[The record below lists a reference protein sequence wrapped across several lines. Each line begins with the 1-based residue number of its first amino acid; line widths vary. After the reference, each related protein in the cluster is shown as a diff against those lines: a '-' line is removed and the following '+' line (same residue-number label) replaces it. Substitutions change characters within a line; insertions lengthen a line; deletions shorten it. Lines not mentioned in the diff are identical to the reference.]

1 MIPDNL
7 KLTSKGFNYKI
18 VYQIVFWIIAFVFL
32 ISMSYGKSNISYAII
47 TEAVNILFYL
57 FIVYFNLYYLIP
69 NYLHKE
75 KYLIYIGTILLLSI
89 VITPIKL
96 VILYL
101 LYSGMPDIQAS
112 IVLNR
117 NLYFIVSFIVIAC
130 STIWQIIIDWLNSE
144 RDRKELQTKN
154 MQSELKFLKSQINPH
169 FLFNTLN
176 NLYALTLK
184 KSDQAPDIVLKLS
197 EIMRYML
204 YECNEKRVYLRN
216 ELNYIQN
223 YLDLEKLRQG
233 QKIAINFTIKG
244 NPDQLMVAPLI
255 FTPFLENSFKH
266 GLSNALNQGFVNI
279 FMEIK
284 DENILF
290 LIENSKSE
298 KMPKKHHSI
307 SGGIGL
313 VNVKQRLELI
323 YPNQYE
329 LIIDDSPLVYS
340 VTLKIIA
347 DKN

>member
-1 MIPDNL
+1 
-7 KLTSKGFNYKI
+7 
-18 VYQIVFWIIAFVFL
+18 
-32 ISMSYGKSNISYAII
+32 
-47 TEAVNILFYL
+47 
-57 FIVYFNLYYLIP
+57 
-69 NYLHKE
+69 
-75 KYLIYIGTILLLSI
+75 
-89 VITPIKL
+89 
-96 VILYL
+96 
-101 LYSGMPDIQAS
+101 MPDIQAS

-117 NLYFIVSFIVIAC
+117 NLYFLVSFSIIAI
-130 STIWQIIIDWLNSE
+130 STIWQIIIDWLKSE
-144 RDRKELQTKN
+144 SSRKELQTKN

-184 KSDQAPDIVLKLS
+184 KSDLAPEIVLKLS

-204 YECNEKRVYLRN
+204 YECNEKRVFLRN

-233 QKIAINFTIKG
+233 QKVTINFTVKG
-244 NPDQLMVAPLI
+244 NPDQLLVAPLI

-266 GLSNALNQGFVNI
+266 GLSNILDQGFVNI
-279 FMEIK
+279 FLEIK

-290 LIENSKSE
+290 LIENSKTE
-298 KMPKKHHSI
+298 KMPQKQHAI

-329 LIIDDSPLVYS
+329 LIIDNSPTVYS
-340 VTLKIIA
+340 VTLKIKA

>member
-18 VYQIVFWIIAFVFL
+18 VYQIVFWIIAFLLL
-32 ISMSYGKSNISYAII
+32 ISMSYGKSNLSYAVI

-75 KYLIYIGTILLLSI
+75 KYIIYIGSILLLSI
-89 VITPIKL
+89 LITPIKL
-96 VILYL
+96 ALLYI

-117 NLYFIVSFIVIAC
+117 NLYFLVSFSIIAI
-130 STIWQIIIDWLNSE
+130 STIWQIIIDWLKSE
-144 RDRKELQTKN
+144 SSRKELQTKN

-184 KSDQAPDIVLKLS
+184 KSDLAPEIVLKLS

-204 YECNEKRVYLRN
+204 YECNEKRVFLRN

-233 QKIAINFTIKG
+233 QKVTINFTVKG
-244 NPDQLMVAPLI
+244 NPDQLLVAPLI

-266 GLSNALNQGFVNI
+266 GLSNILDQGFVNI
-279 FMEIK
+279 FLEIK

-290 LIENSKSE
+290 LIENSKAE
-298 KMPKKHHSI
+298 KMPQKQHAI

-329 LIIDDSPLVYS
+329 LIIDNSPTVYS
-340 VTLKIIA
+340 VTLKIKA

>member
-18 VYQIVFWIIAFVFL
+18 VYQIVFWIIAFLLL
-32 ISMSYGKSNISYAII
+32 ISMSYGKSNLSYAVI

-75 KYLIYIGTILLLSI
+75 KYIIYIGSILLLSI
-89 VITPIKL
+89 LITPIKL
-96 VILYL
+96 ALLYI

-117 NLYFIVSFIVIAC
+117 NLYFLVSFSIIAI
-130 STIWQIIIDWLNSE
+130 STIWQIIIDWLKSE
-144 RDRKELQTKN
+144 SSRKELQTKN

-184 KSDQAPDIVLKLS
+184 KSDLAPEIVLKLS

-204 YECNEKRVYLRN
+204 YECNEKRVFLRN

-233 QKIAINFTIKG
+233 QKVTINFTVKG
-244 NPDQLMVAPLI
+244 SPDQLLVAPLI

-266 GLSNALNQGFVNI
+266 GLSNILDQGFVNI
-279 FMEIK
+279 FLEIK

-290 LIENSKSE
+290 LIENSKTE
-298 KMPKKHHSI
+298 KMPQKQHAI

-329 LIIDDSPLVYS
+329 LIIDNSPTVYS
-340 VTLKIIA
+340 VTLKIKA

>member
-18 VYQIVFWIIAFVFL
+18 VYQIVFWIIAFLLL
-32 ISMSYGKSNISYAII
+32 ISMSYGKSNLSYAVI

-75 KYLIYIGTILLLSI
+75 KYIIYIGSILLLSI
-89 VITPIKL
+89 LITPIKL
-96 VILYL
+96 ALLYI

-117 NLYFIVSFIVIAC
+117 NLYFLVSFSIIAI
-130 STIWQIIIDWLNSE
+130 STIWQIIIDWLKSE
-144 RDRKELQTKN
+144 SSRKELQTKN

-184 KSDQAPDIVLKLS
+184 KSDLAPEIVLKLS

-204 YECNEKRVYLRN
+204 YECNEKRVFLRN

-233 QKIAINFTIKG
+233 QKVTINFTVKG
-244 NPDQLMVAPLI
+244 NPDQLLVAPLI

-266 GLSNALNQGFVNI
+266 GLSNILDQGFVNI
-279 FMEIK
+279 FLEIK

-290 LIENSKSE
+290 LIENSKTE
-298 KMPKKHHSI
+298 KMPQKQHAI

-329 LIIDDSPLVYS
+329 LIIDNSPTVYS
-340 VTLKIIA
+340 VTLKIKA

>member
-18 VYQIVFWIIAFVFL
+18 VYQIVFWIIAFLLL
-32 ISMSYGKSNISYAII
+32 ISMSYGKSNLSYAVI

-75 KYLIYIGTILLLSI
+75 KYIIYIGSILLLSI
-89 VITPIKL
+89 LITPIKL
-96 VILYL
+96 ALLYI

-117 NLYFIVSFIVIAC
+117 NLYFLVSFSIIAI
-130 STIWQIIIDWLNSE
+130 STIWQIIIDWLKSE
-144 RDRKELQTKN
+144 SSRKELQTKN

-184 KSDQAPDIVLKLS
+184 KSDLAPEIVLKLS

-204 YECNEKRVYLRN
+204 YECNEKRVFLRN

-233 QKIAINFTIKG
+233 QKVTINFTVKG
-244 NPDQLMVAPLI
+244 NPDQLLVAPLI

-266 GLSNALNQGFVNI
+266 GLSNILDQGFVNI
-279 FMEIK
+279 FLEIK
-284 DENILF
+284 DDNILF
-290 LIENSKSE
+290 LIENSKTE
-298 KMPKKHHSI
+298 KMPQKQHAI

-329 LIIDDSPLVYS
+329 LIIDNSPTVYS
-340 VTLKIIA
+340 VTLKIKA